1 MGKNNNL
8 VAVSL
13 RKLAEEVEV
22 VNLDMLQDTAIRSI
36 TADSRQAGP
45 GSLFVAIPGLT
56 VDGHEYLEAAV
67 KKGCA
72 AVLVGKDRCRGWKQ
86 TVGCRHVP

>member
-1 MGKNNNL
+1 MGKNNRRA
-8 VAVSL
+8 AVSL
-13 RKLAEEVEV
+13 REMAEEMGI
-22 VNLDMLQDTAIRSI
+22 VNLERLQDKTIRSI

-56 VDGHEYLEAAV
+56 VDGHDYLEAAV

-72 AVLVGKDRCRGWKQ
+72 AVLVGKGRCRG
-86 TVGCRHVP
+86 